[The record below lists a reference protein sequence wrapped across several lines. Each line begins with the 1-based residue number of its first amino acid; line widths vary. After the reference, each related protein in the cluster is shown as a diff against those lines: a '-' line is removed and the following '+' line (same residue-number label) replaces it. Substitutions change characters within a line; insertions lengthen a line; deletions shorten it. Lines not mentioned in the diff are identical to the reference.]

1 LILRCVI
8 ICIFVVDKDKENIKK
23 NIKTVKTVKIENKE
37 INEIKYEN
45 IYEKIMKLKKE
56 NE

>member
-1 LILRCVI
+1 LRCVI